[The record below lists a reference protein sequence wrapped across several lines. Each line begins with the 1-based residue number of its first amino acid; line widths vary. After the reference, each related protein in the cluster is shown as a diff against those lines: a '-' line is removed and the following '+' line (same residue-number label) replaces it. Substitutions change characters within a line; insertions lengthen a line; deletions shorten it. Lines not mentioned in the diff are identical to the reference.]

1 MQTKYRRLTQR
12 DVIQTGVAMRRPVLA
27 GRVVTHADGRETV
40 EIPGLPSIPVLGVVN
55 CTGKP
60 MPEARETAKRI
71 QEFFSHRGTESAEE
85 NVELSGREAS
95 RSNDV
100 LGADPH
106 RRGTGENGK

>member
-85 NVELSGREAS
+85 NGR
-95 RSNDV
+95 
-100 LGADPH
+100 
-106 RRGTGENGK
+106 GEGQT